1 VNPLKPSRFARRQSL
16 HLALEQ
22 LESRQLLAA
31 GPYAPAAGEVGST
44 AIDRESPAIVGWA
57 TGVEDYSPGA
67 AVDEAWQVASEALG
81 PAEGQSGSIV
91 SLGRSGT
98 LTLTFE
104 DPIRDGLGFDF
115 AVFENSFSDTF
126 LELGYVEVSSDGV
139 NFFRFESDSRTDS
152 AVGAFGAID
161 PTNLNNLAGKYRGG
175 FGTPFDL
182 QELRGTAGLDVTSVT
197 HVRLVDIYGD
207 GTSLDGQGDPIYDPT
222 PTIGSAGLDVD
233 GVAVLNAKQTGS
245 AVIDF
250 ETLGS
255 DLGAATFSNQAPNG
269 FEQEELSLNND
280 YDSLYGSWQGWAISK
295 ETDSTTAGFSN
306 QYSAFPGVGH
316 DGSDTYAVAF
326 YSEFAEPENRPTLE
340 LDPEVGSQFD
350 SLWITNTTY
359 AAISMT
365 EGDLFAKQFGGDSG
379 TDPDFFEVD
388 IHGLDA
394 AGESIGTVTVTLAD
408 FRFENSA
415 DDYIVDEWIQVDLS
429 SLENAQAL
437 QFQVRSSDVGDFGI
451 NTPTYFAVDDV
462 TVKRPQVAMDFEEST
477 ILESASMTGR
487 VSRPTLDDSSP
498 LTVSIANSNS
508 SLATLPT
515 QVTIPAGADYAEFT
529 VSTSNDDLAG
539 PDQTVE
545 LTATAERQAP
555 RVRELTV
562 LDDDAAGLSFSI
574 TSLQQTEGAADS
586 TLTLRRNDIDVSSSL
601 AVSLAAEPDS
611 RLNYPASLTFPAG
624 QREISVAISI
634 TDDDKFT
641 PTQTVQ
647 LVATADDHSESVA
660 TIELV
665 DDEARTLTSTA
676 PATSL
681 DEANP
686 DQTVTA
692 IVRRND
698 ASLEASMTISLT
710 NPAPDLLTMPSSV
723 VIPSGFESVEVTIG
737 LIDNEVINA
746 GQTFTVIASGENA
759 TDAEFEVTV
768 IDDEAPTF
776 ALALLDAEGVALSEA
791 TEGQSIRLSVTRP
804 EADVSEAITVTL
816 EQSLADRIDGLMEIT
831 IPAGSTSAEVTWL
844 IEEDDTLTGSLDWTI
859 EANSPGFDT
868 ARLETTVLDSD
879 SPSLLLS
886 GPTEPL
892 LESEATPIG
901 DFETHGQT
909 LVAGGYD
916 NNAGQSGAFVD
927 GELTFGNSFSN
938 AYGFDSWS
946 GFSISRGTDT
956 STPGYFN
963 QYAAITGEGAR
974 GSSTYAIGYN
984 GADTIIQRSNDSE
997 PFESIAV
1004 TNTTYAALSMLNGD
1018 AFAKQF
1024 GGESGD
1030 DPDSFVL
1037 TIVGKDANG
1046 ESIGEVE
1053 FHLADYRFEDN
1064 SLDYIVDEWTTIDL
1078 TSIGQATEL
1087 HFSLSSTDVGQY
1099 GMNTPGYFAIDDVQ
1113 LAAPEEGSLQL
1124 TVHRQTLDDSEPL
1137 EVTLAADRTDIR
1149 IPESIVIPAGQDSVS
1164 IPIRLIDNLRADG
1177 NREVAVTATANGFD
1191 PQTISLSIEDNDALS
1206 LTVTHK
1212 SNGTLN
1218 ESQSI
1223 VVDLEDVGSDLASE
1237 GFNNGS
1243 DLSGAIVSGPLEF
1256 PNFYNELYGSWSG
1269 WAASNVTDVTTPDY
1283 SNQYAAYSNLD
1294 GDPAGG
1300 GDSSETFLIG
1310 AGSGASAPTVS
1321 LPATMP
1327 DARFA
1332 SISLTNSTYAA
1343 LSMQQGDSFAK
1354 QFGGETGDDP
1364 DFLLLTI
1371 VGVDSTGETV
1381 GTIDFYLAD
1390 YRFEDNSLDY
1400 IVDEWTTIDL
1410 TSLDGASQLRFDL
1423 SSSDVGQYG
1432 MNTPA
1437 YFAADNLLIDQAPAE
1452 PTSVVIHRNDT
1463 DLSSALPLTF
1473 ESDDSRFAIDAPI
1486 EIPAG
1491 ADSIQI
1497 PVSILNDRAVNSN
1510 DHALWTVSADDH
1522 AAGIATVS
1530 IEDDETPGI
1539 EVNRLLESLE
1549 VLEGETTDLFEI
1561 RLSQRPSSNVTVSAV
1576 TLNESMDGG
1585 EQFLFSAESWTFT
1598 PDNWSEPQIVAVTA
1612 NIDFLQ
1618 ESNQTIEVRFEV
1630 ANELSDPGYVSAAPI
1645 QDAFTVLDYQPTD
1658 LSLAIEADQL
1668 VLRDNRDDAVWASID
1683 HDRSFT
1689 LTLNEQDQSLS
1700 IASLSEAAGLVTI
1713 DMGAGDDHVVLDT
1726 TWFTSIDGGEGF
1738 DRLIVQPTDGI
1749 ASEGDGSQI
1758 DLAAWLQ
1765 NRVVGFEELVLGNSN
1780 SDEPLTYRLDSAR
1793 LNTLLGTNPPTITSI
1808 GSQNLELTGSWQLGV
1823 PLVADGLVRQRLVSE
1838 TLEIQVIT
1846 STPWQN
1852 AILSEDVNANG
1863 EVTALDALTVINR
1876 LNSGEPDELTT
1887 PNDPNELIGRFYDVS
1902 GDGRVSA
1909 LDALK
1914 VINYLN
1920 RETSEGEPVATFSNV
1935 PTVQSTQLSIANQ
1948 TRQESWPAEAADDNT
1963 TIARNAGQVS
1973 AADAFPTVTE
1983 GVPALARSS
1992 QPTALSTE
2000 LLDQLWSESGKDSS
2014 DDSDSSESDDWINS
2028 LELLGGTA

>member
-1 VNPLKPSRFARRQSL
+1 MNKLKPSRFARRQQL
-16 HLALEQ
+16 RLALEP

-31 GPYAPAAGEVGST
+31 GPYAPAAGEVGTT

-57 TGVEDYSPGA
+57 TGVDDYSPGA
-67 AVDEAWQVASEALG
+67 AVDEAWQVASQALG

-152 AVGAFGAID
+152 AVGAFGSID

-182 QELRGTAGLDVTSVT
+182 QELRGTDGLDVTAVT
-197 HVRLVDIYGD
+197 HVRLVDVYGD
-207 GTSLDGQGDPIYDPT
+207 GSSLDGQGDPIYDPT
-222 PTIGSAGLDVD
+222 PTVGSAGLDVD
-233 GVAVLNAKQTGS
+233 GVAVLHAKETGS

-255 DLGAATFSNQAPNG
+255 DLGAATFSNQAPDG
-269 FEQEELSLNND
+269 FTQEELALNND
-280 YDSLYGSWQGWAISK
+280 YNSLYRSWQGWAISK

-316 DGSDTYAVAF
+316 DGSDTYAVGF

-359 AAISMT
+359 AALSMT

-415 DDYIVDEWIQVDLS
+415 DDYIVDEWIEVDLS
-429 SLENAQAL
+429 SLGYAQAL
-437 QFQVRSSDVGDFGI
+437 QFEVRSSDVGDFGI

-462 TVKRPQVAMDFEEST
+462 TVQRPQVALDLEEST
-477 ILESASMTGR
+477 ILESESMTGR
-487 VSRPTLDDSSP
+487 VSRPTLDNSSP
-498 LTVSIANSNS
+498 MTVSISNSNS

-515 QVTIPAGADYAEFT
+515 QVTIAAGADYAEFT
-529 VSTSNDDLAG
+529 VSTADDDLAG

-545 LTATAERQAP
+545 LTATAELQAS

-562 LDDDAAGLSFSI
+562 LDDDATGLSFSI
-574 TSLQQTEGAADS
+574 SSLQQTEGATDS
-586 TLTLRRNDIDVSSSL
+586 TLTLRRNDIDVSSAL
-601 AVSLAAEPDS
+601 TVSLAAEPDS
-611 RLNYPASLTFPAG
+611 RLNYPASLNFLAG
-624 QREISVAISI
+624 QREISVVISI
-634 TDDDKFT
+634 TDDEKFS
-641 PTQTVQ
+641 PTQSVQ
-647 LVATADDHSESVA
+647 LVATADGHLESVA

-665 DDEARTLTSTA
+665 DDDSRTLTATA
-676 PATSL
+676 PTASL
-681 DEANP
+681 DEASPN
-686 DQTVTA
+686 QTVTA
-692 IVRRND
+692 VIHRND
-698 ASLEASMTISLT
+698 ASLDAPMTIGLI
-710 NPAPDLLTMPSSV
+710 NPSSDLLTMPSSV
-723 VIPSGFESVEVTIG
+723 VIPSGFDSVEVTIG
-737 LIDNEVINA
+737 LVDNDVINA
-746 GQTFTVIASGENA
+746 SQTFTVIARNA
-759 TDAEFEVTV
+759 DAIDAQFDVTV

-776 ALALLDAEGVALSEA
+776 ALSLLDSQGLALNEV
-791 TEGQSIRLSVTRP
+791 TEGQSIQLSVARP
-804 EADVSEAITVTL
+804 ATNVSEPVTVTL
-816 EQSLADRIDGLMEIT
+816 EQSLADRIDGPMEIA
-831 IPAGSTSAEVTWL
+831 IPAGATSAEVTWL
-844 IEEDDTLTGSLDWTI
+844 IEADETLTGDLDWTI
-859 EANSPGFDT
+859 EANATGFDT
-868 ARLETTVLDSD
+868 ARLDTTVLDSD
-879 SPSLLLS
+879 SPTLMLT

-892 LESEATPIG
+892 LESDAISIG
-901 DFETHGQT
+901 DFETFGQT
-909 LVAGGYD
+909 LVSDGYD

-927 GELTFGNSFSN
+927 GDLTFGNSFSD

-956 STPGYFN
+956 TTPGYFN
-963 QYAAITGEGAR
+963 QYAAIAGKGAR
-974 GSSTYAIGYN
+974 ESNTYAIGYN
-984 GADTIIQRSNDSE
+984 GADAVIQRSNESQ

-1004 TNTTYAALSMLNGD
+1004 TNTTYAALSMLSGD

-1030 DPDSFVL
+1030 DPDTFVL

-1046 ESIGEVE
+1046 DSIGEVE

-1078 TSIGQATEL
+1078 TSIGEATEL
-1087 HFSLSSTDVGQY
+1087 HFFLSSTDVGQY

-1113 LAAPEEGSLQL
+1113 LAAPENGLPQL
-1124 TVHRQTLDDSEPL
+1124 TVHRQTLDASEPL
-1137 EVTLAADRTDIR
+1137 EVTLVANQTDIQ
-1149 IPESIVIPAGQDSVS
+1149 IPETIVIPAGEENVSV
-1164 IPIRLIDNLRADG
+1164 PVRLIDNRLADG
-1177 NREVAVTATANGFD
+1177 NREVSITATANGFA
-1191 PQTISLSIEDNDALS
+1191 PQTISLSIEDNDAPS
-1206 LTVTHK
+1206 LTVTHP
-1212 SNGTLN
+1212 SNETLN

-1223 VVDLEDVGSDLASE
+1223 VVSMEDAGSNLAPES
-1237 GFNNGS
+1237 FDNGS
-1243 DLSGAIVSGPLEF
+1243 DLSGAIASGPLEF
-1256 PNFYNELYGSWSG
+1256 PNVYNEQYGSWSG
-1269 WAASNVTDVTTPDY
+1269 WAASNVTDVTTPGY
-1283 SNQYAAYSNLD
+1283 SNQYAAYSNLG
-1294 GDPAGG
+1294 GDPSGG

-1310 AGSGASAPTVS
+1310 AGSGGSAPSVS
-1321 LPATMP
+1321 LPSTMR

-1343 LSMQQGDSFAK
+1343 LSMQQGDAFAK

-1364 DFLLLTI
+1364 DFFLLTI
-1371 VGVDSTGETV
+1371 VGLDSTGETV

-1390 YRFEDNSLDY
+1390 YRFENNSLDY

-1423 SSSDVGQYG
+1423 SSSDVGDYG
-1432 MNTPA
+1432 MTTPA
-1437 YFAADNLLIDQAPAE
+1437 YFAADNLVLDQVPAA
-1452 PTSVVIHRNDT
+1452 PTSMVIHRNDA
-1463 DLSSALPLTF
+1463 DLSSALPLAF
-1473 ESDDSRFAIDAPI
+1473 ESDDSRFAIDSPI

-1491 ADSIQI
+1491 ADSVQI
-1497 PVSILNDRAVNSN
+1497 PVSILNDRTVNS
-1510 DHALWTVSADDH
+1510 DGDALWTVSADDH
-1522 AAGIATVS
+1522 VAGAATVS
-1530 IEDDETPGI
+1530 IQDDETPGI
-1539 EVNRLLESLE
+1539 EVHRLLDSME
-1549 VLEGETTDLFEI
+1549 VTEGETVNLFEL
-1561 RLSQRPSSNVTVSAV
+1561 RLSERPASDVTISAETLIENVDASN
-1576 TLNESMDGG
+1576 
-1585 EQFLFSAESWTFT
+1585 QFSLSAESWTFA
-1598 PDNWSEPQIVAVTA
+1598 PDNWSEPQTISVTG
-1612 NIDFLQ
+1612 NMDFLP
-1618 ESNQTIEVRFEV
+1618 EPNQTIELRFEV
-1630 ANELSDPGYVSAAPI
+1630 ASEISDPGYVSAASV
-1645 QDAFTVLDYQPTD
+1645 QDAFTLLDYQPTD

-1668 VLRDNRDDAVWASID
+1668 VLRDNRDDAIWASID
-1683 HDRSFT
+1683 RDENFA
-1689 LTLNEQDQSLS
+1689 LDLDEQDQLLS
-1700 IASLSEAAGLVTI
+1700 IAPLAAAAGLVSI

-1738 DRLIVQPTDGI
+1738 DRLIAQPTDGI
-1749 ASEGDGSQI
+1749 VSDGDGSNI

-1765 NRVVGFEELVLGNSN
+1765 NRVVGFEELVLGDSS
-1780 SDEPLTYRLDSAR
+1780 SDEPLTYLLDSAR
-1793 LNTLLGTNPPTITSI
+1793 LKTLLGDNPPTITSI

-1876 LNSGEPDELTT
+1876 LNSGESEELTT

-1920 RETSEGEPVATFSNV
+1920 GETAEGEPVAAFSNLQ
-1935 PTVQSTQLSIANQ
+1935 PVQSTVSSVADQRPQGSWLTDAEDEIA
-1948 TRQESWPAEAADDNT
+1948 TIDARLTVAEGIAAPA
-1963 TIARNAGQVS
+1963 Q
-1973 AADAFPTVTE
+1973 P
-1983 GVPALARSS
+1983 S
-1992 QPTALSTE
+1992 QSTGLSTE
-2000 LLDQLWSESGKDSS
+2000 LIDQLWSESGRDSS
-2014 DDSDSSESDDWINS
+2014 DDSDSSENDDWINS
-2028 LELLGGTA
+2028 LELLGDTA